1 MKNLIGC
8 LICLAG
14 IAIGI
19 YVGVWLMFILGIVQI
34 IEAVKVTHVN
44 AMGIALGIAR
54 VILSGFVGWLIGL
67 GIFGLGVAL
76 LLYL

>member
-34 IEAVKVTHVN
+34 IEAVKVTPVN